1 MCRQKVFISQ
11 FSNLAAPRIKKR
23 PQLSNPHTMADEGK
37 NMSDGEGG
45 EDNDNQDQGLTDNG
59 RRKKGRGHR
68 QGSGTIL
75 AGEGESLVGGL
86 HRSRGPA
93 PSVEGWILFI
103 SGVHEDAVEDDIQE
117 AFEDY
122 GDIKDIQLPIDRR
135 TGYVKGYSLI
145 QYSTQHEAREALTE
159 MDGAEV
165 LGEKVRVSWAV
176 ITPDTGGGNRGRNN
190 NNHNNNNNNNNNG
203 GNRNRGG
210 NNNNNNNNNNY
221 NNNYNNNNNNNNR
234 GRNNNNNGG
243 GGGGGRRRSKSR
255 DR

>member
-1 MCRQKVFISQ
+1 
-11 FSNLAAPRIKKR
+11 
-23 PQLSNPHTMADEGK
+23 MADEGK